1 MKSAF
6 INSSLKENFLPW
18 DAWYYKISIPTFS
31 HPLYLS
37 SNFYIKALYLHSPL
51 SKNDPSYKDSS
62 SPPLPPPIIPFALY
76 QTYPSNALVQV
87 FTETQ
92 RIPKNYFEGSSIVGE
107 ESSSEMEENGVESAN
122 TFAAS
127 LLICAVSTQN
137 RQLPNLQ
144 CTHLSCEQF
153 LLSHSRSR
161 ARARGE
167 Q

>member
-1 MKSAF
+1 MT
-6 INSSLKENFLPW
+6 LPI
-18 DAWYYKISIPTFS
+18 KTPLL
-31 HPLYLS
+31 HPS
-37 SNFYIKALYLHSPL
+37 
-51 SKNDPSYKDSS
+51 
-62 SPPLPPPIIPFALY
+62 PPIIPFALY

-137 RQLPNLQ
+137 RQLQ

-153 LLSHSRSR
+153 LFSHSRSR

>member
-1 MKSAF
+1 M
-6 INSSLKENFLPW
+6 
-18 DAWYYKISIPTFS
+18 
-31 HPLYLS
+31 
-37 SNFYIKALYLHSPL
+37 
-51 SKNDPSYKDSS
+51 
-62 SPPLPPPIIPFALY
+62 
-76 QTYPSNALVQV
+76 
-87 FTETQ
+87 
-92 RIPKNYFEGSSIVGE
+92 G
-107 ESSSEMEENGVESAN
+107 ENGVESAN

-167 Q
+167 QQRREERGQSPNEEKNYSNE

>member
-1 MKSAF
+1 MT
-6 INSSLKENFLPW
+6 LPI
-18 DAWYYKISIPTFS
+18 KTPLL
-31 HPLYLS
+31 HPS
-37 SNFYIKALYLHSPL
+37 
-51 SKNDPSYKDSS
+51 
-62 SPPLPPPIIPFALY
+62 PPPIIPFALY

-107 ESSSEMEENGVESAN
+107 ESSSEMEENGAESAN

-167 Q
+167 QQRREERGQSPNEEKNYSNE